1 MPSLSSFGIPDNE
14 FRISASCCNDTIRRD
29 ANATNGTLVAHQ
41 SANNLG
47 RQFTND
53 LQDSQIQCSCL
64 KINKHQD
71 LNVYLH
77 TCPGSM
83 LTTRT
88 EPSLEQLYM
97 DLESFVIAKHVKP
110 VL

>member
-1 MPSLSSFGIPDNE
+1 MREMMPSLLSFGIPYNDHG
-14 FRISASCCNDTIRRD
+14 ISASCCDDAICRD
-29 ANATNGTLVAHQ
+29 ADATNSTSMAHQ
-41 SANNLG
+41 C
-47 RQFTND
+47 TND

-71 LNVYLH
+71 LNIYLH
-77 TCPGSM
+77 TCPSSM
-83 LTTRT
+83 LTTHT
-88 EPSLEQLYM
+88 EPSFEQLYM